1 MSRQLFD
8 TDGIRGKVNIYP
20 ITPEMALRI
29 GKAVAKVFKNK
40 GKTRILIGKDTRISG
55 YILEN
60 ALTAGICSMGGDALL
75 VGPMPTPAI
84 AHLTKSLGAD
94 VSIVI
99 SASHNPADDNGIKI
113 FSSTGFKLPDKK
125 ELELE
130 KVILSKEIDEE
141 HADSKDIGKAYRFE
155 DAKGRYI
162 EFAKSTIDLIDLKGL
177 KIVVDCANGATY
189 YVGPTILKELGAEVI
204 ILNNE
209 PNGLNINLKCGS
221 TYLECIKE
229 AVKKHKADIGISY
242 DGDGDRVLMCDE
254 KGNEIDGD
262 QIMAMIAIY
271 AKEINELKNN
281 TVVATVMSNKG
292 FEIAMKKN
300 DIKVIRTKV
309 GDRYVIEE
317 MVKHNYNIGGEQS
330 GHIIFLN
337 HNTTGDGIISSLHVL
352 KLMKIKNKKLSELA
366 SCMEKLPQIL
376 INIEVKEK
384 KELNMMSSVSKKIKE
399 IEVKLG
405 DEGRV
410 LVRYSGTQ
418 NKCRIMIEG
427 KNIKEIEKMANEIVN
442 EIKKEVGI

>member
-8 TDGIRGKVNIYP
+8 TDGIRGKVNVYP

-40 GKTRILIGKDTRISG
+40 GKTKILIGKDTRISG

-99 SASHNPADDNGIKI
+99 SASHNPAGDNGIKI
-113 FSSTGFKLPDKK
+113 FSASGFKLPDKK

-189 YVGPTILKELGAEVI
+189 YVGPTILKELGAEVVV
-204 ILNNE
+204 LNNK

-221 TYLECIKE
+221 TYLECIKK
-229 AVKKHKADIGISY
+229 AVIEHKADIGISY

-254 KGNEIDGD
+254 KGKEIDGD

-271 AKEINELKNN
+271 AKEVNELKDN
-281 TVVATVMSNKG
+281 TIVATVMSNKG

-300 DIKVIRTKV
+300 GINVIRTKV

-352 KLMKIKNKKLSELA
+352 KLMKIKNEKLSKLA
-366 SCMEKLPQIL
+366 SCMEKLPQVL

-384 KELNMMSSVSKKIKE
+384 KELCKMESVSKKIE
-399 IEVKLG
+399 EVEKKLG
-405 DEGRV
+405 EEGRV

-418 NKCRIMIEG
+418 NKCRVMIEG
-427 KNIKEIEKMANEIVN
+427 KNEKEIEEMANEIVN
-442 EIKKEVGI
+442 EIKKEVGV